1 MTGAVAN
8 HSGITVECG
17 KRMPRAGCRIQRASS
32 LVSRICRRVYSQ
44 YVQLVFTFRSQRV
57 ENVVHASLIVE
68 RAISVNS
75 RLLYL
80 RFGDKGEVIATPN
93 VPEVHYNQER
103 TLEVK

>member
-1 MTGAVAN
+1 
-8 HSGITVECG
+8 
-17 KRMPRAGCRIQRASS
+17 MPVGGLIEELLA

-68 RAISVNS
+68 RAISVNR

-80 RFGDKGEVIATPN
+80 RVGDKGEVIATPN
-93 VPEVHYNQER
+93 IPEVHYNQER